1 MKTLSPYL
9 FVLLIF
15 SLFSSCNR
23 DKSIEP
29 PKPTPYYVMLT
40 DTPGPYTAV
49 NIDLRSVEVTGNG
62 GGAVTLNTT
71 PGIYNLLDLANG
83 VDTLIATGSLST
95 SQVQQIRLIL
105 GPNNS
110 VVVGGTTY
118 PLATPSAQQSGLKL
132 QVHQQLQPGI
142 AYYVLLDFDANQ
154 SIVNEGNGSYSLKP
168 VIRTI
173 ETALSG
179 SIQGRIS
186 PAGVATTITA
196 TSGGVS
202 YSSVANANGDFVIA
216 GLPAGT
222 YTVSILPASPHAPVT
237 LSNVVV
243 TTGSVTNVGVVNI

>member
-9 FVLLIF
+9 FILLII

-62 GGAVTLNTT
+62 AAVTLNTN
-71 PGIYNLLDLANG
+71 PGIYNLIDLANG
-83 VDTLIATGSLST
+83 VDTLIATGSLNSN
-95 SQVQQIRLIL
+95 QVQQIRLIL

-132 QVHQQLQPGI
+132 QVHQQLQPGV

-168 VIRTI
+168 VIRTV

-179 SIQGRIS
+179 SIKGRIS
-186 PAGVATTITA
+186 PSGVAVSITA
-196 TSGGVS
+196 TSGGLS

-222 YTVSILPASPHAPVT
+222 YTVSILPASPYAPVT
-237 LSNVVV
+237 INNVVV
-243 TTGSVTNVGVVNI
+243 TVGSVTNVGVVNI